1 MILNY
6 IIAEVDNAKIRKI
19 FRKYKTVI
27 VDFMRR
33 MAMNLLRNLI
43 VVLTLSLLV
52 IGLSGCEE
60 KGPAEKA
67 GEKLDETMEKTGE
80 KVNELLGK

>member
-1 MILNY
+1 
-6 IIAEVDNAKIRKI
+6 
-19 FRKYKTVI
+19 
-27 VDFMRR
+27 
-33 MAMNLLRNLI
+33 MNLLRNLI